1 MVVIGETL
9 ISWRSGSEA
18 NSQEA
23 ALKDYMKVLLAGLAG
38 GPTMIHCTLL
48 AITKIYYELKD
59 IFPDDLIELLLENI
73 CLLVTSQSRE
83 VVIPSVSFLL
93 VFVAKCPVL
102 ESAKFCQKIVQAVC
116 KMTEDCK
123 RHCRLK
129 TRYLLDRLVRK
140 FGYEVVKGLVD
151 KEDETTLKRLK
162 NIKKQQMRKKNLD
175 QENEEDSNDD
185 NDDDF
190 SVKSKSNTMDD
201 IIGDFDDDEEFASEK
216 MESSKGSK
224 KGKGGKTYIADE
236 GIVDFLDASAAQ
248 KLRTS
253 IPQPSQKQ
261 SARKKKSDFE
271 IAPDGRLII
280 QDSEDEQDEEMHTKK
295 DQGYLLDDSDDENNE
310 KDFASLVNV
319 RKRKRGTSIASRG
332 SRLSEMSYKS
342 GGTGIH
348 RPLDANSKKNV
359 KEYGS
364 EFKAKKAKGDMKR
377 KGQPD
382 PYAYVP
388 LERGSLNRRKRA
400 KFEGQ
405 FKGLVKAAQQGS
417 VKGKKANKSL
427 ANKLKNVK
435 L

>member
-1 MVVIGETL
+1 MVICETL
-9 ISWRSGSEA
+9 ISWRSNSESGA
-18 NSQEA
+18 NGEEAA

-48 AITKIYYELKD
+48 AITKVYYELKD

-73 CLLVTSQSRE
+73 CLLMTSQSRE

-102 ESAKFCQKIVQAVC
+102 ESAKFCQKIVEAIC

-151 KEDETTLKRLK
+151 KDDETTLKRLK
-162 NIKKQQMRKKNLD
+162 NIKKQQMKVKKNEADD
-175 QENEEDSNDD
+175 QDADNTDD
-185 NDDDF
+185 VPDDF
-190 SVKSKSNTMDD
+190 NIDSKPNTMDD
-201 IIGDFDDDEEFASEK
+201 IIGDCSDEEDRDDKKIKKA
-216 MESSKGSK
+216 
-224 KGKGGKTYIADE
+224 KGKGKTYIADE

-253 IPQPSQKQ
+253 IPQASQKPM
-261 SARKKKSDFE
+261 ARKKKSDFE

-280 QDSEDEQDEEMHTKK
+280 EDSSEDEETKEK
-295 DQGYLLDDSDDENNE
+295 GYVLDDNSDNENSE
-310 KDFASLVNV
+310 DFASLVNV
-319 RKRKRGTSIASRG
+319 RKRKRGTSIASRN

-364 EFKAKKAKGDMKR
+364 EFKAKKAKGDMKG
-377 KGQPD
+377 KGGLD

-417 VKGKKANKSL
+417 VKGKKAKTNFL
-427 ANKLKNVK
+427 ANKLKK
-435 L
+435 DLKI